1 MFPWETK
8 SETFIQALCQATLHL
23 KGVYHKPTTWN
34 MEQLHIIIPTTPPP
48 GQDVMLCQGC
58 TSSHNT
64 VQNVLPNPFCL
75 SLKHRQ
81 LLCTHIGENLIPG
94 TKIKRTDLIKKG
106 TQHENWKH
114 EKVLFLTLLVKGSQF
129 YDLSQWG
136 TSEDQQFKCFF
147 FHDCL
152 SGTQGKR
159 AH

>member
-1 MFPWETK
+1 MVILSCLVFPWETK
-8 SETFIQALCQATLHL
+8 SETFIQAVCQATLHL
-23 KGVYHKPTTWN
+23 KGVYHKPITWN

-94 TKIKRTDLIKKG
+94 TKIKRTDLIKKR
-106 TQHENWKH
+106 HSAWKL
-114 EKVLFLTLLVKGSQF
+114 KTWKSSVFNLTS
-129 YDLSQWG
+129 
-136 TSEDQQFKCFF
+136 
-147 FHDCL
+147 
-152 SGTQGKR
+152 KR
-159 AH
+159 QPILWPFTMRNFRRPAV